1 MAKTKQPQP
10 ANFEAAIAEL
20 EKILS
25 EMERGETPLEES
37 LGRYERGNELIR
49 YCREVLGKAE
59 KQIEAVQAQQRPAE
73 QTQAG
78 DAGDEEGDG
87 DAV

>member
-10 ANFEAAIAEL
+10 ANFEAAITEL

-59 KQIEAVQAQQRPAE
+59 KQIEAVQAAQRPAE
-73 QTQAG
+73 QTPA
-78 DAGDEEGDG
+78 DEEEDG

>member
-10 ANFEAAIAEL
+10 VNFETAIAEL
-20 EKILS
+20 EKILA

-37 LGRYERGNELIR
+37 LVRYERGNELIR

-59 KQIEAVQAQQRPAE
+59 KQIEAVQQSQKPAE
-73 QTQAG
+73 AAG
-78 DAGDEEGDG
+78 TDEEAD
-87 DAV
+87 DDI